1 MKTDEHQKTVLHSF
15 ETTDLGRIDLLI
27 YAGVYTWPNDGS
39 LRSIWLPQLYIAS
52 DDMLANFTGS
62 NVDRYDMYPRTVRDD
77 IRDWKSA
84 CGNSSSQYT
93 VGDWEAS
100 WIRECDHLDGETRG
114 KIFFEDAY
122 NREFVLYHVGPI
134 CERSGLEAFDPV
146 MQLFKIEKIEVARP
160 MGATAS
166 LCNRGIIFAG
176 SDQRQGR
183 RLPDL
188 RN

>member
-62 NVDRYDMYPRTVRDD
+62 NVDRYDMYPRTV
-77 IRDWKSA
+77 
-84 CGNSSSQYT
+84 
-93 VGDWEAS
+93 
-100 WIRECDHLDGETRG
+100 
-114 KIFFEDAY
+114 FEDAY